1 MRGRALL
8 AAGAVVGAGVLM
20 VPGVAWAH
28 HVFLDV
34 NATGA
39 QVPGGDPDGNVTGV
53 IDFDDDVSND
63 ICINATSSNLGTITS
78 VLIVNKTDSST
89 LFSFGTSLKTCLPAS
104 DAVIT
109 ALHDTASEYR
119 FVVSTQDFPEGAVA
133 SELVEEPPS
142 TTTSSTTTSTSS
154 PTTSSTSTTTTA
166 PLVASNTATTPAFT
180 G

>member
-1 MRGRALL
+1 MRARVMV
-8 AAGAVVGAGVLM
+8 AAAAVVGTGVLM
-20 VPGVAWAH
+20 APGVAWAH

-39 QVPGGDPDGNVTGV
+39 QVPGGDPDGNVKGV

-63 ICINATSSNLGTITS
+63 VCINATATNLGTITS
-78 VLIVNKTDSST
+78 VAIVNKTDSST

-104 DAVIT
+104 DEVIT

-119 FVVSTQDFPEGAVA
+119 FVVNTQDFPEGAVA

-142 TTTSSTTTSTSS
+142 TTTSSTTSSTSS
-154 PTTSSTSTTTTA
+154 STTSSSTTTTT
-166 PLVASNTATTPAFT
+166 PIVSNATTTPAFT